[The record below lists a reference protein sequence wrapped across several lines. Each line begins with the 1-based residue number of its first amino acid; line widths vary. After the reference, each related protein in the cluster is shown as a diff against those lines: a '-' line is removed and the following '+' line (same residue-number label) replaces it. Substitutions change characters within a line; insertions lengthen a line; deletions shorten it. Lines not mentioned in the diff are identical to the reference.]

1 MFGYA
6 IFVFLGLLFPL
17 SIGIAILRSR
27 LWDIDVLINRTLVY
41 GMLTVSL
48 AVVYFGLVIA
58 LQYLLGGIMGQ
69 TNGVAIVGSTLAI
82 AALFQPLRRRFQ
94 GVIDRRFYRRKY
106 DAARTLA
113 AFSTR
118 LRNEVDLE
126 QLSEELVAVVEET
139 IQPMHVSLWLRKS
152 EKGVKGNENTWIA
165 HHEGVGDGVRE
176 TS

>member
-1 MFGYA
+1 
-6 IFVFLGLLFPL
+6 
-17 SIGIAILRSR
+17 
-27 LWDIDVLINRTLVY
+27 
-41 GMLTVSL
+41 
-48 AVVYFGLVIA
+48 
-58 LQYLLGGIMGQ
+58 
-69 TNGVAIVGSTLAI
+69 
-82 AALFQPLRRRFQ
+82 
-94 GVIDRRFYRRKY
+94 VIDRRFYRRKY

-165 HHEGVGDGVRE
+165 NHEGVGDGVRG